1 MSEVVENSPE
11 KQPSLKAGFKRLCI
25 RLGLM
30 IIVIFVS
37 RGISSIVLS
46 LISPSLA
53 NLGGTVAYC
62 VQTAFSLVFLYCIP
76 MIATALL
83 LKTPIREMNKK
94 IYTKPKYFGSALGM
108 FPAFYSLAIIVN
120 LLTMWITSL
129 FKTTNFNDSFNTVNE
144 LSAPNF
150 TCGIILFVQ
159 MVVIA
164 PIFEEFWFR
173 GMVLE
178 SLRPY
183 GNGVAIFISAFL
195 FGLTHANFAQFFYA
209 ALMGIFLGYIAV
221 STKSVVT
228 TTIMHAIFNSFSA
241 SVLLLLTDKSVA
253 EFLGLAL
260 RGITGE
266 FTPVVVVYL
275 VVVFIMLLTAS
286 VGLVMA
292 CFKLAKIKK
301 YKVPV
306 VQEELSAKKRWAIFF
321 TAVTVI
327 IGLVLAADCFTVRF
341 IPTQIYNILHN
352 IWR

>member
-1 MSEVVENSPE
+1 MSELTE
-11 KQPSLKAGFKRLCI
+11 KSAESLKSGYKRLCI

-37 RGISSIVLS
+37 RGVSTIVLS
-46 LISPSLA
+46 LIQPSLA
-53 NLGGTVAYC
+53 NLGATGAYL
-62 VQTAFSLVFLYCIP
+62 VQTAFSLVFLYIIP

-83 LKTPIREMNKK
+83 LKMPLREMNKK
-94 IYTKPKYFGSALGM
+94 IYTKPKYFGRALGM

-129 FKTTNFNDSFNTVNE
+129 FKTTNFNDTFNTVNE
-144 LSAPNF
+144 LSSPNF
-150 TCGIILFVQ
+150 TCGIVLFVQ

-164 PIFEEFWFR
+164 PLFEEFWFR

-183 GNGVAIFISAFL
+183 GNGVAIFISALL

-228 TTIMHAIFNSFSA
+228 TTIMHAIFNSFAA
-241 SVLLLLTDKSVA
+241 SVLLLLTDTSVQD
-253 EFLGLAL
+253 FLAL
-260 RGITGE
+260 SFRGITGE
-266 FTPVVVVYL
+266 FTPAVVIYIVIVC
-275 VVVFIMLLTAS
+275 VMLLTAA

>member
-1 MSEVVENSPE
+1 MSEIVENSPE
-11 KQPSLKAGFKRLCI
+11 KQPSLKAGYKRLCI

-30 IIVIFVS
+30 IIVIFAS
-37 RGISSIVLS
+37 RGVSTILLS
-46 LISPSLA
+46 LLRPNLE
-53 NLGGTVAYC
+53 NLGATGAYL
-62 VQTAFSLVFLYCIP
+62 VQTAFSLVFLYFIP
-76 MIATALL
+76 MISTALL
-83 LKTPIREMNKK
+83 LKTPVCEMNKN
-94 IYTKPKYFGSALGM
+94 IYKKPKYFGRALGM

-129 FKTTNFNDSFNTVNE
+129 FKSTNFNDSFNTVNE
-144 LSAPNF
+144 LSSPNF

-164 PIFEEFWFR
+164 PLFEEFWFR

-228 TTIMHAIFNSFSA
+228 TTIIHAIFNSFSA
-241 SVLLLLTDKSVA
+241 SVLLLLTDTSVQ
-253 EFLGLAL
+253 EFLSLAF
-260 RGITGE
+260 RGVTGE
-266 FTPVVVVYL
+266 FTPAVVVYI
-275 VVVFIMLLTAS
+275 VVVLIMLLTAG

-321 TAVTVI
+321 TAATVI
-327 IGLVLAADCFTVRF
+327 IGLVLAADCFTIRF

>member
-1 MSEVVENSPE
+1 MSEIVENSPE
-11 KQPSLKAGFKRLCI
+11 KQPSLKAGYKRLCI

-30 IIVIFVS
+30 IIVIFAS
-37 RGISSIVLS
+37 RGVSTILLS
-46 LISPSLA
+46 LLRPNLE
-53 NLGGTVAYC
+53 NLGATGAYL
-62 VQTAFSLVFLYCIP
+62 VQTAFSLVFLYFIP
-76 MIATALL
+76 MTATALL
-83 LKTPIREMNKK
+83 LKTPVREMNKN
-94 IYTKPKYFGSALGM
+94 IYKKPKYFGRALGM

-129 FKTTNFNDSFNTVNE
+129 FKSTNFNDSFNTVNE
-144 LSAPNF
+144 LSSPNF
-150 TCGIILFVQ
+150 TCGIVLFVQ

-164 PIFEEFWFR
+164 PLFEEFWFR

-209 ALMGIFLGYIAV
+209 TLMGIFLGYIAV

-228 TTIMHAIFNSFSA
+228 TTIIHAIFNSFSA
-241 SVLLLLTDKSVA
+241 SVLLLLTDTSVQ
-253 EFLGLAL
+253 EFLSLAF
-260 RGITGE
+260 RGVTGE
-266 FTPVVVVYL
+266 FTPAVVVYI
-275 VVVFIMLLTAS
+275 VVVLIMLLTAG

-321 TAVTVI
+321 TAATVI
-327 IGLVLAADCFTVRF
+327 IGLVLAADCFTIRF

>member
-1 MSEVVENSPE
+1 MSELTE
-11 KQPSLKAGFKRLCI
+11 KSAESLKSGYKRLCI

-37 RGISSIVLS
+37 RGVSTIVLS
-46 LISPSLA
+46 LLQPSLA
-53 NLGGTVAYC
+53 NLGATGTYL
-62 VQTAFSLVFLYCIP
+62 VQTAFSLVFLYIIP

-83 LKTPIREMNKK
+83 LKMPLREMNKK
-94 IYTKPKYFGSALGM
+94 IYTKPKYFGRALGM

-144 LSAPNF
+144 LSSPNF
-150 TCGIILFVQ
+150 TCGIVLFVQ

-164 PIFEEFWFR
+164 PLFEEFWFR

-183 GNGVAIFISAFL
+183 GNGVAIFISALL

-221 STKSVVT
+221 STKSVVA
-228 TTIMHAIFNSFSA
+228 TTIMHAIFNSFAA
-241 SVLLLLTDKSVA
+241 SVLLLLTDTSVQ
-253 EFLGLAL
+253 EFLALAF

-266 FTPVVVVYL
+266 FTPAVVIYIVIVC
-275 VVVFIMLLTAS
+275 VMLLTAA

>member
-1 MSEVVENSPE
+1 MSELTE
-11 KQPSLKAGFKRLCI
+11 KSAESLKSGYKRLCI

-37 RGISSIVLS
+37 RGVSTIVLS
-46 LISPSLA
+46 LLQPSLS
-53 NLGGTVAYC
+53 NLGATGAYL
-62 VQTAFSLVFLYCIP
+62 VQTAFSLVFLYIIP

-83 LKTPIREMNKK
+83 LKMPLREMNKK
-94 IYTKPKYFGSALGM
+94 IYTKPKYFGRALGM

-129 FKTTNFNDSFNTVNE
+129 FKTTNFNDTFNTVNE
-144 LSAPNF
+144 LSSPNF
-150 TCGIILFVQ
+150 TCGIVLFVQ

-164 PIFEEFWFR
+164 PLFEEFWFR

-183 GNGVAIFISAFL
+183 GNGVAIFISALL

-221 STKSVVT
+221 STKSVVA
-228 TTIMHAIFNSFSA
+228 TTIMHAIFNSFAA
-241 SVLLLLTDKSVA
+241 SVLLLLTDTSVQ
-253 EFLGLAL
+253 EFLALAF

-266 FTPVVVVYL
+266 FTPAVVIYIVIVC
-275 VVVFIMLLTAS
+275 VMLLTAA